1 MAEFFNGI
9 TTMRKSTGADPR
21 KRKGLI
27 IVNTGEGKGKSTAA
41 FGLALRAAGN
51 KMNVF
56 IMQFM
61 KGQWKAGERKSFE
74 KLAPYV
80 EVIPMGDGFTWD
92 TENIEQ
98 DKATARKAFEIV
110 KEKLLSEKYQ
120 MVIFEEINYVLH
132 YQFFPEDEFLELLKN
147 KPEKVHVVCTGRNAS
162 EQLIAM
168 ADLVTEMKMIKHPF
182 KEQGIPAQKGIEF

>member
-1 MAEFFNGI
+1 
-9 TTMRKSTGADPR
+9 MRKQSGVDPK

-41 FGLALRAAGN
+41 FGLAMRAAGN

-56 IMQFM
+56 ILQFM

-74 KLAPYV
+74 KLSPHV
-80 EVIPMGDGFTWD
+80 EVVPMGDGFTWD

-110 KEKLLSEKYQ
+110 KEKLNSGKYD

-132 YQFFPEDEFLELLKN
+132 YKFLPEDEVLEVIKN
-147 KPEKVHVVCTGRNAS
+147 KPEMTHVVCTGRNAS
-162 EQLIAM
+162 EKLIEM

-182 KEQGIPAQKGIEF
+182 ADQGIPAQKGIEF

>member
-1 MAEFFNGI
+1 
-9 TTMRKSTGADPR
+9 MRKSTGADPR

-110 KEKLLSEKYQ
+110 
-120 MVIFEEINYVLH
+120 
-132 YQFFPEDEFLELLKN
+132 N
-147 KPEKVHVVCTGRNAS
+147 KPQITEVGADLTFMFKPGVAMGSQMTIESAAVPQVNGEFYVYMLTYTLANRDTPWYL
-162 EQLIAM
+162 EAM
-168 ADLVTEMKMIKHPF
+168 ASKVAI
-182 KEQGIPAQKGIEF
+182 

>member
-1 MAEFFNGI
+1 
-9 TTMRKSTGADPR
+9 MRKPSGADPK

-41 FGLALRAAGN
+41 FGLAMRAAGN
-51 KMNVF
+51 KMNVY

-74 KLAPYV
+74 KLSPYV
-80 EVIPMGDGFTWD
+80 EFEAMGDGFTWD
-92 TENIEQ
+92 TNNVEQ
-98 DKATARKAFEIV
+98 DKATARKAFEV
-110 KEKLLSEKYQ
+110 AKEKLLSGKYE

-132 YQFFPEDEFLELLKN
+132 YQFLPEDEFLDLLRK
-147 KPEKVHVVCTGRNAS
+147 KPESTHVVCTGRDAS
-162 EQLIAM
+162 EKLIEM

-182 KEQGIPAQKGIEF
+182 EEQGIPAQKGIEF

>member
-1 MAEFFNGI
+1 
-9 TTMRKSTGADPR
+9 MRKPSGADPK

-41 FGLALRAAGN
+41 FGLAMRAAGN
-51 KMNVF
+51 KMNVY

-74 KLAPYV
+74 KLSPYI
-80 EVIPMGDGFTWD
+80 EFEAMGDGFTWD
-92 TENIEQ
+92 TNNVEQ
-98 DKATARKAFEIV
+98 DKATARKAFEV
-110 KEKLLSEKYQ
+110 AKEKLLSGKYQ

-132 YQFFPEDEFLELLKN
+132 YQFLPETEFLDLLLK
-147 KPEKVHVVCTGRNAS
+147 KPESTHVVCTGRDAS
-162 EQLIAM
+162 EKLIEM

-182 KEQGIPAQKGIEF
+182 EEQGIPAQKGIEF